1 MLEDR
6 SYLINVISYL
16 MQETRIKRKKEG
28 VMGRTRMLVII
39 VSFSLLLCFTVSVER
54 KDEKDFKNRFDYYHH
69 FPIYIF

>member
-1 MLEDR
+1 MTIPPNVRYQDR
-6 SYLINVISYL
+6 FLKAYR
-16 MQETRIKRKKEG
+16 QAREG
-28 VMGRTRMLVII
+28 IMGRTRMLVII